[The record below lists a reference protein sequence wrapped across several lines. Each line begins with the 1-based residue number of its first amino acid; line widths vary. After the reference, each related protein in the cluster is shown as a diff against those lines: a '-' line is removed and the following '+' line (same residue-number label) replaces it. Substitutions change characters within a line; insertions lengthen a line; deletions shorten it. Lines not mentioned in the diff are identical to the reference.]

1 MMMRTY
7 LYVLIFS
14 LVTGVAQADE
24 AATAPERSKSF
35 SKVVLWAPGF
45 TPKGQAKIEG
55 KSIKTFTKK
64 GIEAMAMSS
73 LIDNVGQLTNAEILM
88 ILNEHNIQA
97 IMTLTDRAVRK
108 NKVGYS
114 STTPRIAESI
124 LVNQAAAS
132 SGSGGGAT
140 VAGARGSVRMGGQAY
155 KERNQITFGVV
166 LTDLSNGQQVWQDN
180 FVIKSRLENNS
191 TSMAGM
197 ALRKAGK
204 QAIKKGVLAPAP

>member
-1 MMMRTY
+1 
-7 LYVLIFS
+7 
-14 LVTGVAQADE
+14 
-24 AATAPERSKSF
+24 
-35 SKVVLWAPGF
+35 
-45 TPKGQAKIEG
+45 
-55 KSIKTFTKK
+55 
-64 GIEAMAMSS
+64 MAMSS

-140 VAGARGSVRMGGQAY
+140 VAGARGSVGMGGQAY

-204 QAIKKGVLAPAP
+204 QAIKKGILAPAP